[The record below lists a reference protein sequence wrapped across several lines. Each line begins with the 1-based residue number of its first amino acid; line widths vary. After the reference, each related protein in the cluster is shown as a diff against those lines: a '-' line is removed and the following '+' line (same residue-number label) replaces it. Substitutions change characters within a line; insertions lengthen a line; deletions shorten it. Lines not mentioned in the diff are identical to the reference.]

1 MSDSGLSTTVV
12 PTAIL
17 AHRGNRVAAP
27 ENTLAAFRAVAA
39 TGADG
44 VELDVQL
51 SADGAPVVIHDET
64 LDRTTDG
71 AGAVRDHTLAALR
84 ALDAGRWFGEAFAG
98 ERIPTLAEV
107 LDLFRDGALILN
119 VELKTSI
126 EPYPGLVPAVLAELR
141 HAGMEARVVLSSF
154 NHYTLLEAARLA
166 PEIPRAALFSDVV
179 IAPWD
184 YARRHGFSAVHPER
198 HGCDAALIRSC
209 HEAGLAVRTY
219 TVNDPAE
226 AARLLALGV
235 DGIFT
240 DDPAALVPLARRA
253 RART

>member
-1 MSDSGLSTTVV
+1 MSDKAQSMTVAS
-12 PTAIL
+12 TAIF

-44 VELDVQL
+44 VEFDVQL
-51 SADGAPVVIHDET
+51 SADGKPVVIHDET
-64 LDRTTDG
+64 LARTTDG
-71 AGAVRDHTLAALR
+71 AGAVRDHSLAALR
-84 ALDAGRWFGEAFAG
+84 ALDAGRWFGDAFVG

-107 LDLFRDGALILN
+107 LDVFRDGEQILN

-126 EPYPGLVPAVLAELR
+126 EPYPGLVRAALAEVRNAAL
-141 HAGMEARVVLSSF
+141 EARVVLSSF
-154 NHYTLLEAARLA
+154 NHYTLLDAAWLA
-166 PEIPRAALFSDVV
+166 PDMPRAALFSDVL

-184 YARRHGFSAVHPER
+184 YARHHGFSAVHPER
-198 HGCDAALIRSC
+198 HGCEAKLIRSC

-219 TVNDPAE
+219 TVNDPREAE
-226 AARLLALGV
+226 RLMALGV

-240 DDPAALVPLARRA
+240 DDPAALMPLARRH
-253 RART
+253 RERN